1 MFNDSFSKI
10 PTELIKSKQLS
21 NLEFRVICVLILI
34 SSYNNGHSFLG
45 SFKLSDMCG
54 IGRAALRRALH
65 NLENMQLIK
74 ITQRGQ
80 FSRSN
85 DILLTIPD
93 GIRFLQH
100 GGAAETPRRVD
111 LNDSPCV
118 DLNDSPMVDLN
129 DSRVAL
135 NDSPI
140 KNIDSNNLNLNKNR
154 PVDLNES
161 PDQKENTVKKDIETA
176 DVAAVRSMPCAASS
190 AKAQQKTD
198 CEAAEAAKLW
208 QSCCIEF
215 KQQFDDISFN
225 SWIEPLTLKSFKDNV
240 FEVQAPTPF
249 IKNFIKI
256 NYLDKIIMILKQKN
270 FYINLI

>member
-111 LNDSPCV
+111 LNDSFHGQQV
-118 DLNDSPMVDLN
+118 NERALLLNTIVQFFY
-129 DSRVAL
+129 VYAL
-135 NDSPI
+135 H
-140 KNIDSNNLNLNKNR
+140 KY
-154 PVDLNES
+154 
-161 PDQKENTVKKDIETA
+161 
-176 DVAAVRSMPCAASS
+176 
-190 AKAQQKTD
+190 
-198 CEAAEAAKLW
+198 
-208 QSCCIEF
+208 
-215 KQQFDDISFN
+215 
-225 SWIEPLTLKSFKDNV
+225 V
-240 FEVQAPTPF
+240 F
-249 IKNFIKI
+249 
-256 NYLDKIIMILKQKN
+256 
-270 FYINLI
+270 